1 MRSVPFRYDMQAYP
15 WTIIH
20 GQANPK
26 TNYVGKAKVKDASA
40 NTKAKAKD
48 EKRKKCP
55 SCEMKKKRT
64 YAYEA
69 DGIYAG
75 T

>member
-1 MRSVPFRYDMQAYP
+1 
-15 WTIIH
+15 
-20 GQANPK
+20 
-26 TNYVGKAKVKDASA
+26 VGKAKVKDASA

-69 DGIYAG
+69 DGIRWHLKQWAAAAAPVCPLYIIHYPAKSPIRVP
-75 T
+75 